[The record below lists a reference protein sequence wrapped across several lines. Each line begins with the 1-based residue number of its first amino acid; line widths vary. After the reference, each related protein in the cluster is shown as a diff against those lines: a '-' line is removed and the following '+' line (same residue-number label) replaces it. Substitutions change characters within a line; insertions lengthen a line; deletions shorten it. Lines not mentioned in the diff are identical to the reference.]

1 MRRVRGFKWGGWIL
15 IGSLGVMSP
24 FEVSAQ
30 SAPAA
35 STTLELKRLS
45 KCAGLFLKE
54 RISESDPLWLA
65 VRSGQKNGTEAC
77 MEILALGEM
86 DGSGQIPVP
95 TSSGSTTRG
104 SKVLNSFVEFHRGQ
118 LVVSDYS
125 NGLGAIRNAEIHDVN
140 SPAYH
145 FVYSALK
152 RNEPYSAILTRTY
165 DLRAK
170 RYSLNPNRREKTA
183 DFLFTLRDGLV
194 NGKREPFFDFGNS
207 YSPLSRNPCENPCS
221 ILPGDVIPTCTAKPV
236 CCKDC
241 VTPAQSQS
249 ANAVPSNL
257 AASPQVTGGFPW
269 YPVLVETGILNGLIP
284 ATVVNSVRVVHR
296 DRFTYRLAPTGQIL
310 QGNLRNKYF
319 EGDVNE
325 HLGAGFIGSQ
335 TYLLMNNNKAL
346 GNLSVR
352 PDGGIRS
359 YRLWAKHVLEDALC
373 LQLPALRSSD
383 VIHTLRPNSEFP
395 WRSGIA
401 CMSCHQTMD
410 TGAGAIRNLF
420 SLPTSDGNGTK
431 PTRFFMKKSPTQP
444 GAPYPEIEPDPD
456 FSDRPAQGLIQYRSY
471 DGSMVEIPV
480 DGIQAFGQALANT
493 QDFYAC
499 GAKRYFEWLTG
510 VPVNLGDISD
520 PLYPVALTNSQK
532 LYRNR
537 VIELGKQLKQNQSVK
552 ELLRSII
559 SSETFVTPDRGL

>member
-1 MRRVRGFKWGGWIL
+1 MRGIRVRNCWLQIF
-15 IGSLGVMSP
+15 IGLFGVSGS
-24 FEVSAQ
+24 FQVFAQ
-30 SAPAA
+30 SVDSPIII
-35 STTLELKRLS
+35 SELKRLS

-54 RISESDPLWLA
+54 RMPEADPLWTA
-65 VRSGQKNGTEAC
+65 VKSGQKNGTEAC
-77 MEILALGEM
+77 MEILALGEL
-86 DGSGQIPVP
+86 DDSGLIQAP
-95 TSSGSTTRG
+95 SSSASSTRG
-104 SKVLNSFVEFHRGQ
+104 SKVISSFLEFHRSQ

-125 NGLGAIRNAEIHDVN
+125 NGLGSIRNAEIHDVN

-152 RNEPYSAILTRTY
+152 KNEPYSALITRTH
-165 DLRAK
+165 DLRA
-170 RYSLNPNRREKTA
+170 RRFSLNSNRREKTA
-183 DFLFTLRDGLV
+183 DFLFTMKDGMV

-207 YSPLSRNPCENPCS
+207 YSSMLRNPCDNPCS
-221 ILPGDVIPTCTAKPV
+221 VIPGDGIPTCTSVPV

-241 VTPAQSQS
+241 ITSSAQNT
-249 ANAVPSNL
+249 NAAPSNV
-257 AASPQVTGGFPW
+257 AASPQINGGFPW
-269 YPVLVETGILNGLIP
+269 YPELVETGILNGLVP
-284 ATVVNSVRVVHR
+284 SSVVNTVKVVHR
-296 DRFTYRLAPTGQIL
+296 ERFNYRLASTGAI
-310 QGNLRNKYF
+310 GRANLRNKYF
-319 EGDVNE
+319 EGNVNE
-325 HLGAGFIGSQ
+325 HMGAGFIGTQ

-359 YRLWAKHVLEDALC
+359 YRLWTKHVFEDALC

-383 VIHTLRPNSEFP
+383 VMHTLRPNSEFP

-410 TGAGAIRNLF
+410 VGAGAIRNMYSIL
-420 SLPTSDGNGTK
+420 SSDGNATK
-431 PTRFFMKKSPTQP
+431 PTRFFMKKTATLPFS
-444 GAPYPEIEPDPD
+444 AYPELEPDPD
-456 FSDRPAQGLIQYRSY
+456 FSDRPAKGVIQYRSY
-471 DGSMVEIPV
+471 DGSMVQIPV
-480 DGIQAFGQALANT
+480 EGMQAFGSALANT

-510 VPVNLGDISD
+510 VPVHLGDISD

-532 LYRNR
+532 LYRSR

-559 SSETFVTPDRGL
+559 ASETFVTPDRGL